1 MKHKYKLIMSGF
13 SAGILN
19 GLFGS
24 GGGMIVVPCLEK
36 YSSLPPKKA
45 HATAVAVIA
54 PLALVSIFRY
64 GGFANV
70 DIGVISKVC
79 IAGTIGSFLGA
90 RLMKNMK
97 SQVLKKIFG
106 CFIIVAAVR
115 MVLL

>member
-1 MKHKYKLIMSGF
+1 MKHKYKLILSGF
-13 SAGILN
+13 SAGVCN

-36 YSSLPPKKA
+36 YASLPAKKA

-64 GGFANV
+64 LGFAGT
-70 DIGVISKVC
+70 DIGVITKVC

-90 RLMKNMK
+90 RFMKRLK
-97 SQVLKKIFG
+97 SHVLKKVFG
-106 CFIIVAAVR
+106 CFIILAAVR
-115 MVLL
+115 MVIG